1 MDDDQMGLAI
11 RAMAHHAGESWR
23 TDRTGWTDQQWIED
37 AQRLMDD
44 IEGSVTSLVNGH
56 VLALLRYWRGEWSPG
71 DLEDVVE
78 VLTAKV
84 MAAPE
89 VDVESKI
96 WTALADFYLIL
107 SGQVSLDAFK
117 AAGEASDG

>member
-44 IEGSVTSLVNGH
+44 TDGSVSSLVNGH
-56 VLALLRYWRGEWSPG
+56 VLALLRHWRA
-71 DLEDVVE
+71 
-78 VLTAKV
+78 TTQA
-84 MAAPE
+84 
-89 VDVESKI
+89 
-96 WTALADFYLIL
+96 
-107 SGQVSLDAFK
+107 
-117 AAGEASDG
+117 EASDG